1 MLCQLHATQTFAQP
15 SKNAG
20 LEMGSLRND
29 LSRLARSPFGG
40 SLVIL
45 TPKYHKQQSQFTAS
59 FIDSVI
65 NSLLPPPP
73 LLTLLLFAKF
83 WPPSPST
90 LAVHITHSLTRNLP

>member
-1 MLCQLHATQTFAQP
+1 
-15 SKNAG
+15 
-20 LEMGSLRND
+20 MGSLRND

-65 NSLLPPPP
+65 NSLLP
-73 LLTLLLFAKF
+73 LLLLLLFAKF

-90 LAVHITHSLTRNLP
+90 LAVHTHSLMRNLP